1 MSRNPYFAHLPTRHN
16 RQDLVFALDSLPRLL
31 TSTSSSSIDTQSP
44 CPSPPGSPCSP
55 YATFTGSYYP
65 SWSNISTSSTSSSS
79 STSSCSS
86 ISSFYQQQYQ
96 QRLIQRYIRRSY
108 SSSSNKMSTLQ
119 FSTRAQ
125 AMGFLINLLQS
136 FQQEPCECDL
146 VQGCFC
152 SPEGVEDHS
161 GLAPCYVC
169 GEWYAEE
176 VYCSGDEQDSS
187 SYRKVD
193 GRSWH
198 ERGGASLRHQV
209 AERRVCQWLD
219 QVVVPVASA
228 ATWPSSPY
236 YNQQQQQLQQSHH
249 YQQEQQ
255 QDEKKE
261 QQTQQQPSVIRSRP
275 SRSASCPAT
284 FSIPEEIMDPT
295 IRRAPGF
302 CIKRRD
308 TIATERP
315 ASLPSFP
322 AVEQVPATSYSAP
335 SSASSTLTNSK
346 STPFRFSFTSERFNA
361 AVQESMSRRSSTTI
375 TTSTPITVIVPQQQS
390 SSPSTNTYNIN
401 TQDTQAEA
409 VAEQQTEAE
418 LGMEAETG
426 TETEAEAVRVAETE
440 TASTSAQT
448 TPSLSSFVSSPSFT
462 SSRGCSPSSTAAGK
476 IDHRD
481 QYGVVW
487 EPSAPASPFLAQQPS
502 STLSSSA
509 STRTNTS
516 TSTSTGTT
524 FSTFSFGKSQWETPQ
539 AVIPTATSTLPPQ
552 AQQEA
557 GRGRVRRRGHGHV
570 RQQAQSH
577 ILVTGSSFHQ
587 SLLPQLQQKE
597 SEPGE
602 ASDPVV
608 VMSPS
613 FSPSSSSSPLPPRT
627 ARSQQHSLL
636 TASSPS
642 LTTMTPPSIRKKKT
656 VSFSLPLPL
665 PLPRIVITPPSPTS
679 PTLTEEGETVA
690 EWRSCCNTP
699 SPHPNTNTNNNN
711 NNNNCDNNSEV
722 TLPVNPRQQTIPLPL
737 DTSFIDTGSSS
748 ALLLQATTRLVQ
760 TVFQSAIALGWW
772 SCSSLSGILFFSFP
786 FPSVTSSSCT

>member
-31 TSTSSSSIDTQSP
+31 TSTSTSPSSNDTQSP
-44 CPSPPGSPCSP
+44 CPSLPGSPCSP
-55 YATFTGSYYP
+55 YATFTGSFYP
-65 SWSNISTSSTSSSS
+65 SWSNMSTSSTSSSS

-96 QRLIQRYIRRSY
+96 QRLIQRHVRRSY
-108 SSSSNKMSTLQ
+108 SCSSNKMSTLQ

-176 VYCSGDEQDSS
+176 VYCSGDEGDSS
-187 SYRKVD
+187 SYTKVD

-209 AERRVCQWLD
+209 AETRVKQWLE

-228 ATWPSSPY
+228 ASWSSSPY
-236 YNQQQQQLQQSHH
+236 YYQQQQQQQQSRH
-249 YQQEQQ
+249 YQQDQQ
-255 QDEKKE
+255 HDEKKE
-261 QQTQQQPSVIRSRP
+261 QQTQQQPAVIRSRP

-295 IRRAPGF
+295 TRRTPGF

-315 ASLPSFP
+315 ASLPSSP
-322 AVEQVPATSYSAP
+322 VVEQLPATSYSAP

-346 STPFRFSFTSERFNA
+346 STPFRFSFTSERFNS
-361 AVQESMSRRSSTTI
+361 AVQESLSRRSSTTSI
-375 TTSTPITVIVPQQQS
+375 TSTTATSGTAVVPQQQS
-390 SSPSTNTYNIN
+390 LSSNVNTNNYNTKDI
-401 TQDTQAEA
+401 QAEA
-409 VAEQQTEAE
+409 VAEQQTGAE
-418 LGMEAETG
+418 LGMEAETA
-426 TETEAEAVRVAETE
+426 TETEEEAARVADTE
-440 TASTSAQT
+440 TASTSAHT
-448 TPSLSSFVSSPSFT
+448 TPSSFFVSSPSFS
-462 SSRGCSPSSTAAGK
+462 SSRGCSPSSSTAAGK

-481 QYGVVW
+481 QYGVAK
-487 EPSAPASPFLAQQPS
+487 EPYATASSVVAQQPS

-509 STRTNTS
+509 SLG
-516 TSTSTGTT
+516 TSTGAGTRTT
-524 FSTFSFGKSQWETPQ
+524 FSTFSFGKSQLDTPR
-539 AVIPTATSTLPPQ
+539 AVTPTTTGTPPPPQ
-552 AQQEA
+552 AQHHQEA
-557 GRGRVRRRGHGHV
+557 GRDRARRRGHGHV
-570 RQQAQSH
+570 RQLAQSH
-577 ILVTGSSFHQ
+577 ILVTGSSLHH
-587 SLLPQLQQKE
+587 SLFSQLQQKE

-602 ASDPVV
+602 TSDPMV
-608 VMSPS
+608 VMSPP
-613 FSPSSSSSPLPPRT
+613 FSHSSSSSPLPPRS
-627 ARSQQHSLL
+627 ARSQQHGLL
-636 TASSPS
+636 TASSPP
-642 LTTMTPPSIRKKKT
+642 LMTTTPPSIRKKKT

-679 PTLTEEGETVA
+679 PTLTEGRQAVA
-690 EWRSCCNTP
+690 EWQSCCNTP
-699 SPHPNTNTNNNN
+699 SSHLNTNT
-711 NNNNCDNNSEV
+711 NNNNCDNNSGV
-722 TLPVNPRQQTIPLPL
+722 SLPVNPRQQSTSLPVH
-737 DTSFIDTGSSS
+737 TYSGSSS
-748 ALLLQATTRLVQ
+748 ALLLLATTRLVQ
-760 TVFQSAIALGWW
+760 TVFQSAITLGWWW
-772 SCSSLSGILFFSFP
+772 SCSSLSGILFNTFP
-786 FPSVTSSSCT
+786 FPSVTSSPCT